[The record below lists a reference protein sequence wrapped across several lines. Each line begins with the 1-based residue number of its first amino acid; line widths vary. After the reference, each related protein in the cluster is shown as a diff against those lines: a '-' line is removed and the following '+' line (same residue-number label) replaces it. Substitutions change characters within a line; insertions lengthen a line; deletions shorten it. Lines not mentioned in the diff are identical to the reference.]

1 MGLLGH
7 VQGQISCSLELTPL
21 ETGAAHRQGTDPL
34 QGAFHG
40 GGHGAGAEH
49 VGAEVGAVVDA
60 RQHQIRCFVHQF
72 AQGQLHAI
80 GRCAAAGPGGHARC
94 KQFVRPFGAQGGLQ
108 GQAVAGG
115 GAFLVGADHRDLVTP
130 GGRGRS
136 QGADPLGEDP
146 VVIADQ
152 DPHGSADGW
161 GEPKRAGC
169 LQSGP
174 FRLCSVSAP
183 VTLQQLTDQLD
194 ALEQQAS
201 AEIAEA
207 ADAAALEQLRVGL
220 LGKKGRLSGVLGA
233 MGKLPGQERPVVG
246 QRANVLKTQVQT
258 LLSDRLQAVQQAA
271 MAERIARESID
282 VTAPPSGIP
291 MGHRHPLITTTEEIV
306 DLFLGLGYSV
316 AEGPEVEKDHYNF
329 TALNIPEDHP
339 ARDMQD
345 TFYLGAD
352 LLMRTHTSPVQIR
365 HLEQNPPP
373 VRIVAPGRVYRRD
386 AVDATHS
393 PVFHQVEVLAI
404 DEGLDFSHLR
414 GTVMA
419 FLKAFFGD
427 LPVRFRASYFP
438 FTEPSAEVDVQWRGR
453 WLEVMGCGMVDPAV
467 LEGLGLD
474 PERYSGF
481 AAGLGVERFCMV
493 RHGIDDIRRL
503 YTSDL
508 RFLEQF

>member
-1 MGLLGH
+1 M
-7 VQGQISCSLELTPL
+7 
-21 ETGAAHRQGTDPL
+21 
-34 QGAFHG
+34 
-40 GGHGAGAEH
+40 
-49 VGAEVGAVVDA
+49 
-60 RQHQIRCFVHQF
+60 
-72 AQGQLHAI
+72 
-80 GRCAAAGPGGHARC
+80 
-94 KQFVRPFGAQGGLQ
+94 
-108 GQAVAGG
+108 
-115 GAFLVGADHRDLVTP
+115 
-130 GGRGRS
+130 
-136 QGADPLGEDP
+136 
-146 VVIADQ
+146 
-152 DPHGSADGW
+152 
-161 GEPKRAGC
+161 
-169 LQSGP
+169 
-174 FRLCSVSAP
+174 SAP
-183 VTLQQLTDQLD
+183 VTVQQLTEQLD

-201 AEIAEA
+201 VDISEA
-207 ADAAALEQLRVGL
+207 CDADALEQLRVGL
-220 LGKKGRLSGVLGA
+220 LGKKGQISGVLGA
-233 MGKLPGQERPVVG
+233 MGKLAGQDRPLVG
-246 QRANVLKTQVQT
+246 QRANVLKTQVQA
-258 LLSDRLQAVQQAA
+258 LLADRLEVVKKAA
-271 MAERIARESID
+271 LEERIARETID
-282 VTAPPSGIP
+282 VTAPASGVP

-316 AEGPEVEKDHYNF
+316 AEGPEVEQDHYNF

-345 TFYLGAD
+345 TFYLQGD
-352 LLMRTHTSPVQIR
+352 LLLRTHTSPVQIR
-365 HLEQNPPP
+365 HLEENPPP
-373 VRIVAPGRVYRRD
+373 VRVVAPGRVYRRD

-467 LEGLGLD
+467 LTGLGLD
-474 PERYSGF
+474 PERWSGF

>member
-1 MGLLGH
+1 M
-7 VQGQISCSLELTPL
+7 
-21 ETGAAHRQGTDPL
+21 
-34 QGAFHG
+34 
-40 GGHGAGAEH
+40 
-49 VGAEVGAVVDA
+49 
-60 RQHQIRCFVHQF
+60 
-72 AQGQLHAI
+72 
-80 GRCAAAGPGGHARC
+80 
-94 KQFVRPFGAQGGLQ
+94 
-108 GQAVAGG
+108 
-115 GAFLVGADHRDLVTP
+115 
-130 GGRGRS
+130 
-136 QGADPLGEDP
+136 
-146 VVIADQ
+146 
-152 DPHGSADGW
+152 
-161 GEPKRAGC
+161 
-169 LQSGP
+169 
-174 FRLCSVSAP
+174 SAP

-194 ALEQQAS
+194 ALEQQAA

-220 LGKKGRLSGVLGA
+220 LGKKGRISGVLGA
-233 MGKLPGQERPVVG
+233 MGKLPGEERPLVG
-246 QRANVLKTQVQT
+246 QRANVLKTQVQS
-258 LLSDRLQAVQQAA
+258 LLGERLQAVKQAA
-271 MAERIARESID
+271 MAERIARESLD
-282 VTAPPSGIP
+282 VTAPASGVP

-316 AEGPEVEKDHYNF
+316 SEGPEVERDHYNF

-345 TFYLGAD
+345 TFYLGGD

-365 HLEQNPPP
+365 HLEENPPP

>member
-1 MGLLGH
+1 M
-7 VQGQISCSLELTPL
+7 
-21 ETGAAHRQGTDPL
+21 
-34 QGAFHG
+34 
-40 GGHGAGAEH
+40 
-49 VGAEVGAVVDA
+49 
-60 RQHQIRCFVHQF
+60 
-72 AQGQLHAI
+72 
-80 GRCAAAGPGGHARC
+80 
-94 KQFVRPFGAQGGLQ
+94 
-108 GQAVAGG
+108 
-115 GAFLVGADHRDLVTP
+115 
-130 GGRGRS
+130 
-136 QGADPLGEDP
+136 
-146 VVIADQ
+146 
-152 DPHGSADGW
+152 
-161 GEPKRAGC
+161 
-169 LQSGP
+169 
-174 FRLCSVSAP
+174 SAP

-194 ALEQQAS
+194 ALEQQATS
-201 AEIAEA
+201 EIA
-207 ADAAALEQLRVGL
+207 DALDATALEQLRVGL

-233 MGKLPGQERPVVG
+233 MGKLPGDERPLVG

-258 LLSDRLQAVQQAA
+258 LLAERLQAVKQAA

-282 VTAPPSGIP
+282 VTAPASGIP

-316 AEGPEVEKDHYNF
+316 AEGPEVERDHYNF

-345 TFYLGAD
+345 TFYLKGD

-474 PERYSGF
+474 PERWSGF

>member
-1 MGLLGH
+1 M
-7 VQGQISCSLELTPL
+7 
-21 ETGAAHRQGTDPL
+21 
-34 QGAFHG
+34 
-40 GGHGAGAEH
+40 
-49 VGAEVGAVVDA
+49 
-60 RQHQIRCFVHQF
+60 
-72 AQGQLHAI
+72 
-80 GRCAAAGPGGHARC
+80 
-94 KQFVRPFGAQGGLQ
+94 
-108 GQAVAGG
+108 
-115 GAFLVGADHRDLVTP
+115 
-130 GGRGRS
+130 
-136 QGADPLGEDP
+136 
-146 VVIADQ
+146 
-152 DPHGSADGW
+152 
-161 GEPKRAGC
+161 
-169 LQSGP
+169 
-174 FRLCSVSAP
+174 SAP

-194 ALEQQAS
+194 ALEQQAA

-220 LGKKGRLSGVLGA
+220 LGTKGRISGVLGA
-233 MGKLPGQERPVVG
+233 MGKLPGEERPLVG
-246 QRANVLKTQVQT
+246 QRANVLKTQVQS
-258 LLSDRLQAVQQAA
+258 LLGERLQAVKQAA
-271 MAERIARESID
+271 MAERIARESLD
-282 VTAPPSGIP
+282 VTAPASGVP

-316 AEGPEVEKDHYNF
+316 AEGPEVERDHYNF

-345 TFYLGAD
+345 TFYLGGD

-365 HLEQNPPP
+365 HLEKNPPP

>member
-1 MGLLGH
+1 M
-7 VQGQISCSLELTPL
+7 
-21 ETGAAHRQGTDPL
+21 
-34 QGAFHG
+34 
-40 GGHGAGAEH
+40 
-49 VGAEVGAVVDA
+49 
-60 RQHQIRCFVHQF
+60 
-72 AQGQLHAI
+72 
-80 GRCAAAGPGGHARC
+80 
-94 KQFVRPFGAQGGLQ
+94 
-108 GQAVAGG
+108 
-115 GAFLVGADHRDLVTP
+115 
-130 GGRGRS
+130 
-136 QGADPLGEDP
+136 
-146 VVIADQ
+146 
-152 DPHGSADGW
+152 SAT
-161 GEPKRAGC
+161 
-169 LQSGP
+169 
-174 FRLCSVSAP
+174 

-194 ALEQQAS
+194 ALEQQAA
-201 AEIAEA
+201 AEIAA
-207 ADAAALEQLRVGL
+207 AGDSQALEQLRVGL
-220 LGKKGRLSGVLGA
+220 LGKKGKISAVLGA
-233 MGKLPGQERPVVG
+233 MGKLHGSDRPLVG

-258 LLSDRLQAVQQAA
+258 LLADRMQAVKQAA
-271 MAERIARESID
+271 MAERIALESVD
-282 VTAPPSGIP
+282 VTAPASGMP

-316 AEGPEVEKDHYNF
+316 AEGPEVEQDHYNF

-345 TFYLGAD
+345 TFYLQND
-352 LLMRTHTSPVQIR
+352 LLLRTHTSPVQIR

-404 DEGLDFSHLR
+404 DVGLDFSHLR

>member
-1 MGLLGH
+1 M
-7 VQGQISCSLELTPL
+7 
-21 ETGAAHRQGTDPL
+21 
-34 QGAFHG
+34 
-40 GGHGAGAEH
+40 
-49 VGAEVGAVVDA
+49 
-60 RQHQIRCFVHQF
+60 
-72 AQGQLHAI
+72 
-80 GRCAAAGPGGHARC
+80 
-94 KQFVRPFGAQGGLQ
+94 
-108 GQAVAGG
+108 
-115 GAFLVGADHRDLVTP
+115 
-130 GGRGRS
+130 
-136 QGADPLGEDP
+136 
-146 VVIADQ
+146 
-152 DPHGSADGW
+152 SAT
-161 GEPKRAGC
+161 
-169 LQSGP
+169 
-174 FRLCSVSAP
+174 VS
-183 VTLQQLTDQLD
+183 LQQLTDQLE
-194 ALEQQAS
+194 ALE
-201 AEIAEA
+201 AEA
-207 ADAAALEQLRVGL
+207 AEAIAAAADAEALEQLRVGL

-233 MGKLPGQERPVVG
+233 MGKLPGDERPLVG
-246 QRANVLKTQVQT
+246 QRANVLKTQVQE
-258 LLSDRLQAVQQAA
+258 LLSQRLQAVKSEALEA
-271 MAERIARESID
+271 RIAAETLD

-291 MGHRHPLITTTEEIV
+291 AGHRHPLITTSEEIV
-306 DLFLGLGYSV
+306 DLFCGLGYQV
-316 AEGPEVEKDHYNF
+316 AEGPEVESDHYNF
-329 TALNIPEDHP
+329 TALNIPPDHP

-345 TFYLGAD
+345 TFYLGGD

-365 HLEQNPPP
+365 HLEDNPPP

-474 PERYSGF
+474 PERWSGF

>member
-1 MGLLGH
+1 M
-7 VQGQISCSLELTPL
+7 
-21 ETGAAHRQGTDPL
+21 
-34 QGAFHG
+34 
-40 GGHGAGAEH
+40 
-49 VGAEVGAVVDA
+49 
-60 RQHQIRCFVHQF
+60 
-72 AQGQLHAI
+72 
-80 GRCAAAGPGGHARC
+80 
-94 KQFVRPFGAQGGLQ
+94 
-108 GQAVAGG
+108 
-115 GAFLVGADHRDLVTP
+115 
-130 GGRGRS
+130 
-136 QGADPLGEDP
+136 
-146 VVIADQ
+146 
-152 DPHGSADGW
+152 SAT
-161 GEPKRAGC
+161 
-169 LQSGP
+169 
-174 FRLCSVSAP
+174 VS
-183 VTLQQLTDQLD
+183 LQQLTDQLD
-194 ALEQQAS
+194 ALE
-201 AEIAEA
+201 AEA
-207 ADAAALEQLRVGL
+207 AEAISSAADAEALEQLRVGL

-233 MGKLPGQERPVVG
+233 MGKLPGDERPLVG
-246 QRANVLKTQVQT
+246 QRANVLKSQVQT
-258 LLSDRLQAVQQAA
+258 LLNERLQAVKQAA
-271 MAERIARESID
+271 MQARIAAETLD
-282 VTAPPSGIP
+282 VTAPAEGIP

-306 DLFLGLGYSV
+306 DLFCGLGYQV
-316 AEGPEVEKDHYNF
+316 EEGPEVETDHHNF
-329 TALNIPEDHP
+329 TALNIPPDHP

-345 TFYLGAD
+345 TFYLRD
-352 LLMRTHTSPVQIR
+352 NLLLRTHTSPVQIR
-365 HLEQNPPP
+365 HLETHAPP